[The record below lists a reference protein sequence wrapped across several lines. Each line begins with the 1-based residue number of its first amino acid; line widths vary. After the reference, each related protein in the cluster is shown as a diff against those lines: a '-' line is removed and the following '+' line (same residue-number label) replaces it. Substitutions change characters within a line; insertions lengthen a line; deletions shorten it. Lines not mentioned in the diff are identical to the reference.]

1 MEEKL
6 MISNLLTLTKN
17 LCDILMHATIES
29 AKNYNV
35 FKESLNSYLELQ
47 NNLATIMTEQGWY
60 QLEIVDQTKIEQA
73 KTKYCN

>member
-6 MISNLLTLTKN
+6 MISNLLTSTKN

-29 AKNYNV
+29 TKNYNV